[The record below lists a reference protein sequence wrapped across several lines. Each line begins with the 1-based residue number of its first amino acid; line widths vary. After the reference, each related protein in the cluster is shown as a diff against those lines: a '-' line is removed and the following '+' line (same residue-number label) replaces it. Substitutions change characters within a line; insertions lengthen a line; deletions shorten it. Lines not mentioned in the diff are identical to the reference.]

1 MNDIKNNYSVF
12 CSGSGRSIKIS
23 TLIESSFNI
32 SEKQKSVIYDKLESM
47 RDEIWDL
54 CYLESEDFKTTL
66 EINKREI
73 LALFPENSSYVE
85 IENQYSDSVYFKSRP
100 WFEIATNK
108 GIIRLGWRKRV
119 LSIHWDNKFIPQT
132 GYELFPDEDV
142 TRYDNCIHAW
152 SLADAKKYIDR
163 LLS

>member
-1 MNDIKNNYSVF
+1 MNNIKTSSSVS
-12 CSGSGRSIKIS
+12 CSGSKRSLKI
-23 TLIESSFNI
+23 TGLVESSFDL
-32 SEKQKSVIYDKLESM
+32 SPKQKAVLVNRLEEM

-85 IENQYSDSVYFKSRP
+85 IENQYSDSAYFKSKP
-100 WFEIATNK
+100 WFEVATNK
-108 GIIRLGWRKRV
+108 GIIKLGWRKRV